1 MKFFFSPFYSK
12 VSEIL
17 YPYNSQNITKKK
29 KKPHNLLG
37 HFWVLYWIGERG
49 VRGTDINVKLCI

>member
-29 KKPHNLLG
+29 KKTPQFVGTFLG
-37 HFWVLYWIGERG
+37 VILDWGKGSQRH
-49 VRGTDINVKLCI
+49 